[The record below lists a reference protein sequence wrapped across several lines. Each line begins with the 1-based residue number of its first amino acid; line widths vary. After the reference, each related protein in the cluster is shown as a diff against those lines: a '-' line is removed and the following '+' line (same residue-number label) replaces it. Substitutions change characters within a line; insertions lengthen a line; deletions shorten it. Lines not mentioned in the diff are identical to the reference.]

1 MLAAGS
7 LFHRSGDEGSMRT
20 VTRGALLLLLAAGIG
35 CATYNQS
42 LSKTKSIWSVK
53 VTTSR
58 EDVKNCRH
66 LAYVDSTDTQK
77 GCGLTAQPTPEE
89 CLRYQVLAAGGD
101 TLLAKGFVGEAYLCS
116 AAPPTPSERSA
127 APEPAAARAPSS
139 VPPPPPTPAAVPA
152 PPSAPVPSP
161 TPEAT
166 PAPAPPIAAPA
177 LESSGVRLVPSLEA
191 VKGCVYLDEI
201 DMKTECPA
209 EGTGVPISCI
219 SERAARAGGNR
230 VLLEGDRALIFS
242 CEPNSQ

>member
-1 MLAAGS
+1 
-7 LFHRSGDEGSMRT
+7 MRT
-20 VTRGALLLLLAAGIG
+20 LTRGALPLLLAAAIG
-35 CATYNQS
+35 CAAYNQS

-53 VTTSR
+53 VTTNR

-101 TLLAKGFVGEAYLCS
+101 TLLANGFVGEAYLCS
-116 AAPPTPSERSA
+116 AAAPTASEPLA
-127 APEPAAARAPSS
+127 APAPAAAPAPSP
-139 VPPPPPTPAAVPA
+139 VPPPPPTPAAAPA
-152 PPSAPVPSP
+152 PMSAPAPSP
-161 TPEAT
+161 TPA
-166 PAPAPPIAAPA
+166 PPMAAPAPD
-177 LESSGVRLVPSLEA
+177 SSGVRLVPSLEA
-191 VKGCVYLDEI
+191 VKGCVYLDEM

-242 CEPNSQ
+242 CKPNGQ